1 MLIISARE
9 YDFTDKESGERIQG
23 YSCYGISHPTATD
36 KKTIGYTVDK
46 FSVNH
51 EAFSRLGIADLITN
65 QTQVEAVYNR
75 YGKIFDLKI
84 IG

>member
-23 YSCYGISHPTATD
+23 YSCYGVSQPSATD

-51 EAFSRLGIADLITN
+51 EAFSRLGIAELIKN
-65 QTQVEAVYNR
+65 QTHVEAVYNR
-75 YGKIFDLKI
+75 YGKVSDLKVI
-84 IG
+84 S

>member
-1 MLIISARE
+1 MIIISARE

-23 YSCYGISHPTATD
+23 YSCYGISQPSSTD
-36 KKTIGYTVDK
+36 KKTIGYSVEK
-46 FSVNH
+46 FSINH
-51 EAFSRLGIADLITN
+51 EAFSRLDIAALIKN
-65 QTQVEAVYNR
+65 QTNVEPFYNR